1 MSWLLIVGVFAG
13 VGLRAFSSGLDHDQ
27 ACKTECN
34 ASDLHQGEEP
44 CGDTHDHNDE
54 CPPGPHH
61 HHHGMCSHMSPMVID
76 TVASLRV
83 AMPDGHLLGL
93 QTAYILAPEGPF
105 FELDKPPLI

>member
-1 MSWLLIVGVFAG
+1 
-13 VGLRAFSSGLDHDQ
+13 
-27 ACKTECN
+27 
-34 ASDLHQGEEP
+34 
-44 CGDTHDHNDE
+44 
-54 CPPGPHH
+54 
-61 HHHGMCSHMSPMVID
+61 MCSHMSPMVID